1 MTEHAHTGAHEDD
14 YRIARL
20 CERLTGDPMAE
31 QGVRVEQRGDAVLL
45 SGTVPTAAR
54 RDEIL
59 RLARAELAG
68 LTLHADLAVAC
79 ADAPDRMEELS

>member
-20 CERLTGDPMAE
+20 CERLAGDPVAE

-59 RLARAELAG
+59 RLAHAELAG
-68 LTLHADLAVAC
+68 FTVHADLAVSC